1 MVRRLFASV
10 ILCLCCLAAQAQPVV
25 STVPYRLVAGKLVL
39 DMAVDGTT
47 YSFVLDTGGQTSFLK
62 SFADRLGWTATDTLI
77 AVDANNETIALAR
90 VAVSRMATPDGKIVF
105 SDVPAL
111 LLEQDAGLSCFGAVG
126 IIGSDM
132 LGNMILS
139 IDGESR
145 TVTLAPGDAA
155 PAISLRR
162 LIEFDAAAGGMP
174 IIPFQVVPGIT
185 LKALFDTGSPQLLS
199 LRAQDYQ
206 RIGGR
211 AGVQCLSRSYGESNI
226 GISGQR
232 QEEEAMRVGIPALSV
247 GSVKFESV
255 VTTTAEAPVS
265 LLGTELLTYGRI
277 TIDYP
282 RRRLY
287 YEAYRPDET
296 HRPEGRYADVEL
308 TVKEGHL
315 VVARVWGEGYEGIAP
330 GDRVVAINGKPVD
343 TFDFCE
349 SITQGIP
356 ALKKKKKSRLTIDSQ
371 AGEKTVI
378 YERKP
383 IRFNR

>member
-1 MVRRLFASV
+1 MLRPAVCPS
-10 ILCLCCLAAQAQPVV
+10 
-25 STVPYRLVAGKLVL
+25 YR
-39 DMAVDGTT
+39 
-47 YSFVLDTGGQTSFLK
+47 
-62 SFADRLGWTATDTLI
+62 
-77 AVDANNETIALAR
+77 
-90 VAVSRMATPDGKIVF
+90 SR
-105 SDVPAL
+105 
-111 LLEQDAGLSCFGAVG
+111 SC
-126 IIGSDM
+126 
-132 LGNMILS
+132 
-139 IDGESR
+139 R
-145 TVTLAPGDAA
+145 
-155 PAISLRR
+155 
-162 LIEFDAAAGGMP
+162 
-174 IIPFQVVPGIT
+174 GIT

-211 AGVQCLSRSYGESNI
+211 AGVQCLSRSYGESNM

-330 GDRVVAINGKPVD
+330 GDRGGGNKRETGRYI
-343 TFDFCE
+343 
-349 SITQGIP
+349 
-356 ALKKKKKSRLTIDSQ
+356 RLLR
-371 AGEKTVI
+371 GVLPKVFP
-378 YERKP
+378 R
-383 IRFNR
+383 